1 MNERQYCFLPEL
13 LRGSKRA
20 SCCRVQGHSYSHHGI
35 WVKRYELKFNL
46 ERLKLIE
53 AAKKSSLMGEY
64 YTTNGMFSIQTCE
77 LVFQFATKEAGSD
90 TFIGQVDGSKL
101 CEQALMQ
108 RGYATI
114 ALEIQNALTKDMPFL
129 FQAN

>member
-1 MNERQYCFLPEL
+1 MLEINGKQ
-13 LRGSKRA
+13 
-20 SCCRVQGHSYSHHGI
+20 
-35 WVKRYELKFNL
+35 YELKFNL

-77 LVFQFATKEAGSD
+77 LVFQFATKEAGAD

-108 RGYATI
+108 RGYAAI

>member
-1 MNERQYCFLPEL
+1 MLEINGKQ
-13 LRGSKRA
+13 
-20 SCCRVQGHSYSHHGI
+20 
-35 WVKRYELKFNL
+35 YELKFNL

-64 YTTNGMFSIQTCE
+64 YNTNGMFSIQTCE

-90 TFIGQVDGSKL
+90 TFVGQVDGSKL

>member
-1 MNERQYCFLPEL
+1 MLEINGKQ
-13 LRGSKRA
+13 
-20 SCCRVQGHSYSHHGI
+20 
-35 WVKRYELKFNL
+35 YELKFNL

-64 YTTNGMFSIQTCE
+64 YTANGMFSIQTCE

-90 TFIGQVDGSKL
+90 TFVGQVDGSKL